1 MSSVSYDEATQF
13 CRRLTGIE
21 AKAGRLSP
29 GWEYRLP
36 TEAQWEYACR
46 AGTTTCTAF
55 KLNRDSANFDWD
67 WHPNQERKSPEPRA
81 KTVGS
86 YQPNAWGLHDMHG
99 NVSEWCRDWYA
110 RDARGAALPLPGG
123 SDPEITDPG
132 PFAQEHPRAL
142 KYRSVRGGNYG
153 PMISTNQTRSAA
165 RGHDRGRSLQI
176 GFRVALV
183 QTGDR

>member
-1 MSSVSYDEATQF
+1 MSCVSHDEATQF

-21 AKAGRLSP
+21 AKAGRVSP

-46 AGTTTCTAF
+46 AGTTTRTAF
-55 KLNRDSANFDWD
+55 KLNSDSANFDWD
-67 WHPNQERKSPEPRA
+67 WQPNEDRTAPEPRA

-99 NVSEWCRDWYA
+99 NVSEWCRDWYGDV
-110 RDARGAALPLPGG
+110 RNVMPLPGG
-123 SDPEITDPG
+123 IDPEITELG
-132 PFAQEHPRAL
+132 PWALEHPRAF
-142 KYRSVRGGNYG
+142 KYRAVRGGNYG
-153 PMISTNQTRSAA
+153 RMDSLNQTRSAA
-165 RGHDRGRSLQI
+165 RGRDRGRSILI